1 MGIVYCKKCGQQT
14 IEFLPG
20 KDSRKC
26 NVCGSTFVEAPEE
39 ITLERWLN
47 EDGKQAIEEIVKASP
62 EFDPYYFEHRDEI
75 IAKESAEW
83 NRKMAIGEAVKNGMN
98 PKEALATNGNGYKNK
113 PTCPTCGS
121 TNVQKISVMSKVIGA
136 SMFGLFSKTAKSQ
149 FKCNDCG
156 YKW

>member
-26 NVCGSTFVEAPEE
+26 NVCGFTFVEAPEE

-75 IAKESAEW
+75 IAKESAEFE
-83 NRKMAIGEAVKNGMN
+83 RKMAIGRAIQEGARPDVALKTNGQVPHCPICGSANLSKISAVK
-98 PKEALATNGNGYKNK
+98 KAA
-113 PTCPTCGS
+113 
-121 TNVQKISVMSKVIGA
+121 KVGF
-136 SMFGLFSKTAKSQ
+136 FGLFGAGDLGKTW
-149 FKCNDCG
+149 KCNNCG
-156 YKW
+156 SKF